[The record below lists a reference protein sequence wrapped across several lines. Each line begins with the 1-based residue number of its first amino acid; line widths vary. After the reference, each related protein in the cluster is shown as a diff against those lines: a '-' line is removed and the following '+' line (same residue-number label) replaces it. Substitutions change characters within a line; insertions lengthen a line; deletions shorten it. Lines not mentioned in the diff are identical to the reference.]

1 MIQKKKDKCTII
13 LNEINININQ
23 TLISNCAIFQT
34 NPETLNNFSN
44 KTYSYL
50 DDIKCEQIKIKI
62 KGFYLENEGLYQ
74 KELNK
79 DFNNNNDYSSS
90 SNELKLYLNKDNN
103 KVIYQKNSSYYNK
116 F

>member
-1 MIQKKKDKCTII
+1 MPSIKQITK
-13 LNEINININQ
+13 
-23 TLISNCAIFQT
+23 
-34 NPETLNNFSN
+34 PE
-44 KTYSYL
+44 Y
-50 DDIKCEQIKIKI
+50 KCEQIKIKI